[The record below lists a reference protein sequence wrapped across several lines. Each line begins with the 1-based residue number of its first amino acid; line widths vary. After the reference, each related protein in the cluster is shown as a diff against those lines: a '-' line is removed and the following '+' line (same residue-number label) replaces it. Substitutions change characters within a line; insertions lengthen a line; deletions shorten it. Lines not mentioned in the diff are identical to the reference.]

1 MSGLTATAESD
12 TITDVVFSGTGTAY
26 LALHTSDPGNTPD
39 GSTEISDTG
48 YSRVEISES
57 DWTENG
63 NEPTALTNDTE
74 YTFNSFDTDVGD
86 ITHGSIT
93 AGSSGG
99 DYRVTGAVSPVKT
112 FDAGDAPRYEANAI
126 TFEIQ

>member
-39 GSTEISDTG
+39 GSTEVTDTN
-48 YSRVEISES
+48 YSRIEISEA
-57 DWTENG
+57 DWSESG
-63 NEPTALTNDTE
+63 NEPTTLTNDVA
-74 YTFNSFDTDVGD
+74 YTFAGFDNAVGD

-93 AGSSGG
+93 SGSSGT
-99 DYRVTGAVSPVKT
+99 DYRVTGSVSPVKN
-112 FDAGDAPRYEANAI
+112 FDAGDAAKYEAGGI

>member
-48 YSRVEISES
+48 YSRVEISEA
-57 DWTENG
+57 DWSESG
-63 NEPTALTNDTE
+63 DEPTTLTNDVS
-74 YTFNSFDTDVGD
+74 YTFNAFDADVGD
-86 ITHGSIT
+86 ITHGSIVE
-93 AGSSGG
+93 SSG
-99 DYRVTGAVSPVKT
+99 DNDFVVTGSVSPVKT
-112 FDAGDAPRYEANAI
+112 FNAGDAAKYEAGAI
-126 TFEIQ
+126 AFEIQ

>member
-39 GSTEISDTG
+39 GSTEVTDTN
-48 YSRVEISES
+48 YSRIEISEA
-57 DWTENG
+57 DWSESG
-63 NEPTALTNDTE
+63 NEPTTLTNDVA
-74 YTFNSFDTDVGD
+74 YTFAGFDNTVGD

-93 AGSSGG
+93 AGSSGS
-99 DYRVTGAVSPVKT
+99 DYRVTGSVSPVKT
-112 FDAGDAPRYEANAI
+112 FDAGDAAKYEAGGI
-126 TFEIQ
+126 TFEIE